1 MGISSGS
8 QRLVAEVSGSSV
20 FVSFG
25 YCLPFIAIVAATHL
39 RAADLVFF
47 KNGPNPASFVYFHPF
62 HVTNIAKIYKSIDGV
77 LGIRTRVAGW

>member
-39 RAADLVFF
+39 RAVDLVFF
-47 KNGPNPASFVYFHPF
+47 
-62 HVTNIAKIYKSIDGV
+62 
-77 LGIRTRVAGW
+77 